1 MKKKVYIKDGT
12 ELQKAIG
19 ETFKDF
25 GFNTFDNKRV
35 FVKPNMLRIA
45 RPEECII
52 TDPKLIEAVVDYLLS
67 LSANITVGDN
77 PIPQKVNE
85 LDVAKECGFLSASR
99 GRFKNIGRYVK
110 KVRIRHNRV
119 KNVYVSRDIL
129 DAELLISLPKFK
141 VHTLTMLS
149 IAIKN
154 QFGIIPG
161 GLKPYLHYQCPT
173 LDDFCRLLIEIYN
186 LKKPNL
192 IIVDA
197 LNTIDAKG
205 RLFKFNKLIA
215 GDDAWAIDYVCT
227 LLAGMN
233 PHSNPI
239 LRLGLK
245 DKFFEPEDIEII
257 GDATPIKGF
266 AVPFSLP
273 IRDIFAGIGSRV
285 FAQFQHLNIPVID
298 HNLCNKCRS
307 CENVCP
313 AKAIE
318 RFNIDHKT
326 CIRCYCCFEVCPQN
340 AIKRRLRIV

>member
-1 MKKKVYIKDGT
+1 MKKRVYIKEST
-12 ELQKAIG
+12 EIRNVIKEIF
-19 ETFKDF
+19 EDF
-25 GFNTFDNKRV
+25 GFGNLDNKRV

-52 TDPKLIEAVVDYLLS
+52 TDPKLIESVVDYLLS
-67 LSANITVGDN
+67 YSANVTVGDN

-85 LDVAKECGFLSASR
+85 IDVAEKCEFLSASK
-99 GRFKNIGRYVK
+99 GRFKNIGKYVK
-110 KVRIRHNRV
+110 KVGISHNKV

-129 DAELLISLPKFK
+129 DAELLVSLPKFK
-141 VHTLTMLS
+141 VHALTMLS

-173 LDDFCRLLIEIYN
+173 LNDFCRLLIEIYN

-197 LNTIDAKG
+197 LNIIDAKG

-215 GDDAWAIDYVCT
+215 GDDAWAVDYVCAI
-227 LLAGMN
+227 LAGMN
-233 PHSNPI
+233 PYSNPI

-245 DKFFEPEDIEII
+245 DKIFKPDDIEVI
-257 GDATPIKGF
+257 GDTTPIEEF
-266 AVPFSLP
+266 TVPFSLP

-285 FAQFQHLNIPVID
+285 FAKIQNLNIPVID

-318 RFNIDHKT
+318 GFNINHKN

-340 AIKRRLRIV
+340 AIKRRLRII